1 MTQKENFDVVLL
13 CDNEKHAGLRSL
25 LSWAANYSHAKLTST
40 NACSTL
46 KI

>member
-13 CDNEKHAGLRSL
+13 CDNEKHAGRRSL
-25 LSWAANYSHAKLTST
+25 LSWAANDSLAKKTST

>member
-1 MTQKENFDVVLL
+1 MTNENDFEVVLL
-13 CDNEKHAGLRSL
+13 CDNEKHAGLKSL
-25 LSWAANYSHAKLTST
+25 LSWAADDSHAKLTST

>member
-1 MTQKENFDVVLL
+1 MAQKENFDVVLL
-13 CDNEKHAGLRSL
+13 CDNKKHSGLKTL

>member
-25 LSWAANYSHAKLTST
+25 LSWAADDSHAKLTST

>member
-1 MTQKENFDVVLL
+1 MKNEANFDVVLL
-13 CDNEKHAGLRSL
+13 CDNKKHAGLKSL
-25 LSWAANYSHAKLTST
+25 LSWAAYDSRAKLTST